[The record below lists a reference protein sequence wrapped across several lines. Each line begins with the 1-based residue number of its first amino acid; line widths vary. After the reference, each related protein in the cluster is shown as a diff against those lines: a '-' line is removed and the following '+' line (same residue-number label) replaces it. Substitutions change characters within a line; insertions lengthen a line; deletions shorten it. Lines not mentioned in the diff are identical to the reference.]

1 MVPGTQASSWLGL
14 LQLSQQYSAILP
26 ALGLHPYFLQH
37 FQPQDYALLTQLLS
51 QYSDKVVA
59 VGEIGLD
66 YVIDIPPAEQMA
78 IFIQQLQIANDFS
91 LPVILHHRRSHND
104 LIKVLKQ
111 QGFKWGGIIHAFSGS
126 LHEAHTYIEL
136 GFKLGVGGVITYPR
150 ARKTREVV
158 SQLPLDALVLE
169 TDAPD
174 MPPMGHQGLRNSPQ
188 NLILIL
194 NELSLLRQQ
203 SIADIMK
210 QCRHNV
216 VTSLRNIN

>member
-1 MVPGTQASSWLGL
+1 
-14 LQLSQQYSAILP
+14 
-26 ALGLHPYFLQH
+26 
-37 FQPQDYALLTQLLS
+37 
-51 QYSDKVVA
+51 
-59 VGEIGLD
+59 
-66 YVIDIPPAEQMA
+66 MA

-174 MPPMGHQGLRNSPQ
+174 MPPMGLQGLRNSPQ

-203 SIADIMK
+203 STEDIIK